1 MKLRTWLTFIFLVS
15 LPLLSQ
21 RYLVHHYD
29 ELQGLMN
36 SWVNDITQD
45 RQGRLWLAT
54 RSGIAVYDG
63 VSWQNFSASEGLG
76 AANFLKVRVGSDG
89 MVWVLASSSRNR
101 PEIFCFDG
109 QGWQQIP
116 PPGIGEDRDVELTSF
131 CLFDNNGQTHL
142 AVGTRGIGLFLKGVH
157 DDRWKNF
164 TVDDGLRSNAV
175 NGMAVWQDRLY
186 IATAKGLSTIHD
198 GRVDNTVSRQV
209 GLSTDPIWA
218 VGIESADLTKT
229 RIWLYGQGWL
239 GYFTAGDR
247 LWVKYP
253 LPILFSIQ
261 RPCHSLLADYR
272 GGIFLASQ
280 TRIYYFNY
288 RTNRLEDFN
297 IKSGLISEGATS
309 LYMDDERNI
318 WIPCYRGVSKIASR
332 RFGSFQLQHGLLE
345 DEVTAILEYEPGKLV
360 FGHPGGV
367 TFYDGREFSTLS
379 FEVEEDADVAVSR
392 ILDIK
397 IDSKQNIWL
406 AVAQRGLGRIDR
418 QRKIKWYGRERA
430 DRDFFNSLWV
440 RRDDSIWVA
449 TGREVLTL
457 RDGELVPLELALGIH
472 SKFRKIYIA
481 ADGSIYLGTMA
492 EGIYEYKNNRWRNYR
507 CVKKPRLNS
516 VFAITQDRRGRIL
529 IGSRGGLCT
538 LNNGRIEKIMVDAA
552 RSDRPVFFI
561 LEDRERGLWLGTD
574 YGVVHRD
581 GTRQLTYTVREGL
594 IGPETNRAAAI
605 IDAHGVPWFGTN
617 RGVSFY
623 NEVYDDM
630 KYGSVP
636 PKVRLL
642 CLVAGDKKRPLG
654 GKDIIS
660 LSHREGDLVFHFRGI
675 SFVDEQGIRFKHKIE
690 GFDTDW
696 SAEHYPYNQIIRYQN
711 VPPGTYRFALK
722 ARNALG
728 AWSPVIESGLIVVHR
743 PFYQRWW
750 FYLLVF
756 AALLIVAAAIQRY
769 LSIRHRSSLLERNV
783 AERTDLL
790 KAAEERY
797 SRLFKDSKDA
807 VLIISTDGRFF
818 DINPAGLELLGYSN
832 KAAVFRANIFKDHFI
847 EDRERELF
855 RQKVADMGFVKDF
868 ELVLKRNNGMKFSA
882 LATANAVKNKQGQLV
897 AYQGIIRDITERK
910 RLEQQLEQTR
920 KMKAIAALAGGVAH
934 DLNNLLSGLIN
945 YPELLLMDIPRE
957 SPAGKTILA
966 IQKTGEKAAAI
977 VQDLLTL
984 SRSGY
989 GVHEVVNINDV
1000 VGEYLL
1006 SPEYERLKKNHP
1018 QVHFETRLAPALHNI
1033 VGSPVHLFKAV
1044 MNLVTNAAEAVQGEG
1059 RCTIITHNAL
1069 LPETLSGYEN
1079 IEKGEYAVLT
1089 VADDGVGISAE
1100 NINRI
1105 FEPFYTTKIMGRSG
1119 TGLGMS
1125 VVWGTVKDHD
1135 GCIDVKSE
1143 VGAGTTFRLYFPV
1156 TGEQVENRKKLPSLD
1171 RFKGDEHIL
1180 VVDDVKE
1187 QREIASAILRRLG
1200 YRVTALADGEAAVD
1214 YLQKE
1219 AVDLVLLDMIM
1230 NPGMDGLETYREIL
1244 NVHPQ
1249 QKAVIVSG
1257 YSKTSRIARA
1267 QSLGAGTFV
1276 QKPYSIEKIGAAI
1289 RKELDG
1295 SPA

>member
-1 MKLRTWLTFIFLVS
+1 
-15 LPLLSQ
+15 
-21 RYLVHHYD
+21 
-29 ELQGLMN
+29 MN
-36 SWVNDITQD
+36 SGVNDVTQD
-45 RQGRLWLAT
+45 GQGRLWLAT

-63 VSWQNFSASEGLG
+63 VSWQNFPASEGLG
-76 AANFLKVRVGSDG
+76 AANFLKIRLDSDG
-89 MVWVLASSSRNR
+89 MVWVLASSSRNL
-101 PEIFCFDG
+101 PEIFRVDG
-109 QGWQQIP
+109 ENWRQLP
-116 PPGIGEDRDVELTSF
+116 SPEIGENQNFELTSF
-131 CLFDNNGQTHL
+131 SVFGGKGQTRL
-142 AVGTRGIGLFLKGVH
+142 AVGTRGLGLFIKGAN
-157 DDRWKNF
+157 DDKWNHF
-164 TVDDGLRSNAV
+164 TVNDGLRSNDV
-175 NGMAVWQDRLY
+175 NGMAVWQNRLY
-186 IATAKGLSTIHD
+186 IATAKGLSAIHN
-198 GRVDNTVSRQV
+198 GRVDNTVSRQL
-209 GLSTDPIWA
+209 GLSAGPIWA
-218 VGIESADLTKT
+218 VGIESVERFKDVGWFKIPDLSET

-239 GYFTAGDR
+239 GYFTVEDR
-247 LWVKYP
+247 LWVKFP
-253 LPILFSIQ
+253 LPILFSTKKS
-261 RPCHSLLADYR
+261 CLSLMADYR
-272 GGIFLASQ
+272 NGIFLASQ

-318 WIPCYRGVSKIASR
+318 WIPCYRGISKIASR
-332 RFGSFQLQHGLLE
+332 RFGSFQMQHGLLE
-345 DEVTAILEYEPGKLV
+345 DEVTAILQYEPGKLV

-367 TFYDGREFSTLS
+367 TFYDGQNFSTLS
-379 FEVEEDADVAVSR
+379 FEVEEDSDVAVSR

-397 IDSKQNIWL
+397 RDSKQNIWL
-406 AVAQRGLGRIDR
+406 AVAQRGLCRIDR
-418 QRKIKWYGRERA
+418 HRKIKWYGRERA
-430 DRDFFNSLWV
+430 NQDFFNSLWV
-440 RRDDSIWVA
+440 RRDDSLWVA
-449 TGREVLTL
+449 TGKEMLTL
-457 RDGELVPLELALGIH
+457 REEELVPLELARGIH

-481 ADGSIYLGTMA
+481 SDGSIYLGTMA

-507 CVKKPRLNS
+507 CAENPGLNS

-538 LNNGRIEKIMVDAA
+538 LNNGRIEKIIADAPKL
-552 RSDRPVFFI
+552 DRPVFFI
-561 LEDRERGLWLGTD
+561 LENRKRCLWVGTD
-574 YGVVHRD
+574 YGVVHWD
-581 GTRQLTYTVREGL
+581 GTRQVIYTVREGL

-605 IDAHGVPWFGTN
+605 IDADGVPWFGTN

-623 NEVYDDM
+623 NEAYDDM

-642 CLVAGDKKRPLG
+642 FLEAG
-654 GKDIIS
+654 GKKIPLSGTDIIS
-660 LSHREGDLVFHFRGI
+660 LSHKEGDLVFHFRGI
-675 SFVDEQGIRFKHKIE
+675 SFVDEHGIRFKHKLE

-696 SAEHYPYNQIIRYQN
+696 STEQYPYNQIIRYKN
-711 VPPGTYRFALK
+711 VPAGTYRFVLK
-722 ARNALG
+722 ARSALG
-728 AWSPVIESGLIVVHR
+728 VWSPVIKSGLIVVHR

-750 FYLLVF
+750 FYLF
-756 AALLIVAAAIQRY
+756 MFGALFLMAAAIQRY
-769 LSIRHRSSLLERNV
+769 FSIRHRSSLLERHV

-818 DINPAGLELLGYSN
+818 DINPAGLELLGYSA
-832 KAAVFRANIFKDHFI
+832 KANVFLVSIFQDHFI

-855 RQKVADMGFVKDF
+855 RQKMADMGFVKDY
-868 ELVLKRNNGMKFSA
+868 ELVLKRKNGMKFSA
-882 LATANAVKNKQGQLV
+882 LVTANAVKNNQGQLV

-920 KMKAIAALAGGVAH
+920 KMKAIGALAGGVAH

-957 SPAGKTILA
+957 SPTGKTILA

-989 GVHEVVNINDV
+989 GVHDVVNVNDV
-1000 VGEYLL
+1000 VAEYLISL
-1006 SPEYERLKKNHP
+1006 EYERLKKNHP
-1018 QVHFETRLAPALHNI
+1018 QVRFEIRLAPDLHNI
-1033 VGSPVHLFKAV
+1033 MGSPVHLFKTV
-1044 MNLVTNAAEAVQGEG
+1044 MNLVTNAAEAIQGQG
-1059 RCTIITHNAL
+1059 RCTIVTENAV
-1069 LPETLSGYEN
+1069 LPETLRGYEN

-1125 VVWGTVKDHD
+1125 VVWGTVKDHS

-1143 VGAGTTFRLYFPV
+1143 VGVGTTFRLYFPV
-1156 TGEQVENRKKLPSLD
+1156 TKEKVENREKLPPLD
-1171 RFKGDEHIL
+1171 RFKGNEHIL

-1187 QREIASAILRRLG
+1187 QREIASAILKKLS
-1200 YRVTALADGEAAVD
+1200 YRVTALVNGQEAVD

-1219 AVDLVLLDMIM
+1219 TVDLVLLDMIM

-1244 NVHPQ
+1244 NIHPQ

-1257 YSKTSRIARA
+1257 YSKTSRIAQA
-1267 QSLGAGTFV
+1267 QSLGVGTFV

-1295 SPA
+1295 SLA